1 MAGKISS
8 EFNAAHYAKAF
19 SQSSKQYGQLISVV
33 WSEAEQ
39 KHAILYLHAPG
50 QNLAEKYNFAGRIS
64 ESEGDYLHINDAN
77 FAGRK
82 ANWYIT
88 ERSSN
93 SRASGS
99 K

>member
-39 KHAILYLHAPG
+39 KHAILYLHAP
-50 QNLAEKYNFAGRIS
+50 
-64 ESEGDYLHINDAN
+64 ESK
-77 FAGRK
+77 F
-82 ANWYIT
+82 
-88 ERSSN
+88 
-93 SRASGS
+93 SG
-99 K
+99 KV